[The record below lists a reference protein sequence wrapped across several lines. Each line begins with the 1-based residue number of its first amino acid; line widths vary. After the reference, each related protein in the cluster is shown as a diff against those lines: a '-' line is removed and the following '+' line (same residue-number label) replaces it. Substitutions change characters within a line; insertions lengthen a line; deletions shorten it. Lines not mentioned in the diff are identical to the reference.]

1 MSEIRK
7 ITVEQG
13 CLTYGSETIRYDV
26 VRKNSALNPRHKAT
40 KKQVV
45 IKVHPDRRVVA
56 TAPEHTS
63 KEAIQEAVN
72 KRAKWIW
79 KHMTDFSS
87 LKEHVLP
94 RQYVSSESQFY
105 LGRRYMLKVIVE
117 AQDAPSVKLFRGKLV
132 VSLNGNKNSNPSTI
146 KTLIDKWYVDRA
158 KLIFNE
164 RLQLMLVKATW
175 VTKEPHFKVMS
186 MKKQWGS
193 CSVKGNLV
201 LNPHLVKASKEA
213 IDYVI
218 LHELCHIAEHNHSD
232 RFWRLLTEVM
242 PNWKQIKS
250 TLDTQAELYLN
261 E

>member
-1 MSEIRK
+1 VSEIRK

-13 CLTYGSETIRYDV
+13 CLTYGSETIHYDV
-26 VRKNSALNPRHKAT
+26 VRKNSALNPRHKTT
-40 KKQVV
+40 KQQVV
-45 IKVHPDRRVVA
+45 IKVHSDRRVVA

-79 KHMTDFSS
+79 KHMTTFSS

-94 RQYVSSESQFY
+94 RQYVSGESQFY
-105 LGRRYMLKVIVE
+105 LGRRYMLKILIE
-117 AQDAPSVKLFRGKLV
+117 SQYAPSVKLLRGKLV
-132 VSLNGNKNSNPSTI
+132 VSLSGSNSDSSAV
-146 KTLIDKWYVDRA
+146 KALIDKWYVNRA
-158 KLIFNE
+158 KIIFNE

-193 CSVKGNLV
+193 CSAKGNLV
-201 LNPHLVKASKEA
+201 LNPHLVKASKES

-261 E
+261 K

>member
-1 MSEIRK
+1 MSSIRK
-7 ITVEQG
+7 ETVERG
-13 CLTYGSETIRYDV
+13 RLTYGSEVIHYDV
-26 VRKNSALNPRHKAT
+26 IRKNGALNPRRQAT
-40 KKQVV
+40 KKQIV
-45 IKVHPDRRVVA
+45 IKVHPDRKVVA
-56 TAPEHTS
+56 TVPENTS

-79 KHMTDFSS
+79 KHLSDFSS

-94 RQYVSSESQFY
+94 RQYISGETQFY

-117 AQDAPSVKLFRGKLV
+117 PNASPSVKLLRGRLV
-132 VSLNGNKNSNPSTI
+132 VSRNDHQNCNASMVKA
-146 KTLIDKWYVDRA
+146 LIDKWYVDRA

-175 VTKEPHFKVMS
+175 VTKQPNFKVMS

-193 CSVKGNLV
+193 CSAKGNLV
-201 LNPHLVKASKEA
+201 LNPHLVKASKES

-232 RFWRLLTEVM
+232 KFWRLLSEVM
-242 PNWKQIKS
+242 PDWKEKKIK
-250 TLDTQAELYLN
+250 LDEMAESFLN
-261 E
+261 G

>member
-1 MSEIRK
+1 MSTIRK
-7 ITVEQG
+7 ETFEQG
-13 CLTYGSETIRYDV
+13 HLIYGSEVIHYDV
-26 VRKNSALNPRHKAT
+26 IRKSSPLNPSLQAT
-40 KKQVV
+40 KRQIV
-45 IKVHPDRRVVA
+45 IKVHPDRKVVA
-56 TAPEHTS
+56 TVPEHSS

-79 KHMTDFSS
+79 KHMVAFSS

-94 RQYVSSESQFY
+94 KQYISGESQFY
-105 LGRRYMLKVIVE
+105 LGRRYMLKVIIE
-117 AQDAPSVKLFRGKLV
+117 AQGTPSVKLLRGKFV
-132 VSLNGNKNSNPSTI
+132 VFLNENNNSSTV
-146 KTLIDKWYVDRA
+146 KALIDKWCAYRA

-164 RLQLMLVKATW
+164 RLQLMLAKATW
-175 VTKEPHFKVMS
+175 VTKQPSFKVMS

-193 CSVKGNLV
+193 CSAKGNLV
-201 LNPHLVKASKEA
+201 LNPHLVKASKES

-218 LHELCHIAEHNHSD
+218 LHELCHIAEHNHSE

-250 TLDTQAELYLN
+250 TLDSQAEFYLN

>member
-1 MSEIRK
+1 MSKIRK
-7 ITVEQG
+7 ETVEQG
-13 CLTYGSETIRYDV
+13 HLTYGSETILYDV
-26 VRKNSALNPRHKAT
+26 IRKSTVLKPNHQASKR
-40 KKQVV
+40 QIV

-56 TAPEHTS
+56 TVPEQTS
-63 KEAIQEAVN
+63 KEAVHVAVN

-79 KHMTDFSS
+79 KHMSDFSS
-87 LKEHVLP
+87 LNEHVLP
-94 RQYVSSESQFY
+94 RQYVSGESQFY
-105 LGRRYMLKVIVE
+105 LGRRYMLKILIE
-117 AQDAPSVKLFRGKLV
+117 SQYAPSVKLLRGKLV
-132 VSLNGNKNSNPSTI
+132 VLLNENNNSSTV
-146 KTLIDKWYVDRA
+146 KDLIDKWYVYRA

-164 RLQLMLVKATW
+164 RLQLMLAKATW
-175 VTKEPHFKVMS
+175 VTKQPSFKVMS

-193 CSVKGNLV
+193 CSAKGNLV
-201 LNPHLVKASKEA
+201 LNPHLVKASKES

>member
-1 MSEIRK
+1 MSKIRK
-7 ITVEQG
+7 ETVEQG
-13 CLTYGSETIRYDV
+13 HLTYGSETIHYDV
-26 VRKNSALNPRHKAT
+26 IRKSIVLKPSHQTSKR
-40 KKQVV
+40 QIV

-56 TAPEHTS
+56 TVPVQTS
-63 KEAIQEAVN
+63 KEAVHVAVK

-79 KHMTDFSS
+79 KHMSDFSS
-87 LKEHVLP
+87 LNEHVLP
-94 RQYVSSESQFY
+94 RQYVSGESQFY
-105 LGRRYMLKVIVE
+105 LGRRYMLKILIE
-117 AQDAPSVKLFRGKLV
+117 SQDAPSVKLLRGKLV
-132 VSLNGNKNSNPSTI
+132 VLLSGSNSDSSAVRA
-146 KTLIDKWYVDRA
+146 LIDKWYVDRA

-175 VTKEPHFKVMS
+175 VTKEPLFKVMS

-201 LNPHLVKASKEA
+201 LNPQLVKASKEA